1 MLWIANKKES
11 VELNAVCKKVMT
23 SVSLNMAFCQD
34 FYKCLNWYVDLQ
46 LNKIVFSTVLNINPV
61 VKTSKAF
68 LILREIKLYNQ
79 KPNRTFVTF
88 IESFIK
94 TNMRNQWLNF
104 LCPDGWIFFDY
115 RWVALYYIFDT
126 IRNSVF
132 CPLFRTDWFKFLD
145 VIIWIKP
152 CKIGGIT

>member
-1 MLWIANKKES
+1 MDRQQKR
-11 VELNAVCKKVMT
+11 VCGAKCSLHKVMT

-79 KPNRTFVTF
+79 KPNRTFVTL

-115 RWVALYYIFDT
+115 RWITLCNIFWYDPKF
-126 IRNSVF
+126 RFLSVI
-132 CPLFRTDWFKFLD
+132 PDRL
-145 VIIWIKP
+145 I
-152 CKIGGIT
+152 